1 MFQRSSRT
9 AQVLAFPS
17 PAGRTQ
23 GLLLPVMPAVP
34 WVELVL
40 TDPGVKT
47 WRLADNAFRLEGR
60 TSADATLGALG
71 EISVDGISA
80 RCPLGPDEGALETG
94 QRLAATLPRGY
105 RASLHPELPLGS
117 CTLVL
122 HRDDES
128 SRSTAAA

>member
-1 MFQRSSRT
+1 MFQPSSRT

-17 PAGRTQ
+17 AAGRPQ
-23 GLLLPVMPAVP
+23 GMLPPAAPAVP
-34 WVELVL
+34 WVDLVL
-40 TDPGVKT
+40 TDPGVKA

-60 TSADATLGALG
+60 TSADSTLGALG

-80 RCPLGPDEGALETG
+80 RCPLGQDEGALETC
-94 QRLAATLPRGY
+94 QRLAAALPRGY